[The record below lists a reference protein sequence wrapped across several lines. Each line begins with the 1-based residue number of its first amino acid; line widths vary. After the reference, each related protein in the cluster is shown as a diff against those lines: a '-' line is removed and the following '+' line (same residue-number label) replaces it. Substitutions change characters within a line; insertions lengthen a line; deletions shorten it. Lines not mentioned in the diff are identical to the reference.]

1 MAGVAVTFALAADTG
16 TADVFQTAQTLTFSG
31 TANEVDTAV
40 TDNTITFGL
49 PSTVNITTELDV
61 PTIETGA
68 IQAKDGTAAVTITDS
83 TGKVTV
89 STDLEAQGT
98 FTASSGAV
106 LQGNTDIGDAN
117 SDTLTIVARIDS
129 NVVPSTDS
137 TRSLGSS
144 SLRFLRANVDEVVG
158 DAVTVAGI
166 VTASQFKASS
176 LTMTGD
182 GVFGG
187 NVNIT
192 GNLSVGGSIT
202 SVDVEDLRIISP
214 VIELGLED
222 DGDGKYH
229 PPAQQTQYNSGVVM
243 YYNHVGVSSA
253 NAKAAAMFAE
263 VKQGG
268 NMRIGFATDVNVVN
282 TAIGDSVSTVN
293 HWADIEAKGLWM
305 NDCAGQSQV
314 ISCSGSTRFLNN
326 ITVDGGTFT

>member
-1 MAGVAVTFALAADTG
+1 MKLI
-16 TADVFQTAQTLTFSG
+16 S
-31 TANEVDTAV
+31 EH
-40 TDNTITFGL
+40 
-49 PSTVNITTELDV
+49 LD
-61 PTIETGA
+61 TIEF
-68 IQAKDGTAAVTITDS
+68 IT
-83 TGKVTV
+83 
-89 STDLEAQGT
+89 
-98 FTASSGAV
+98 
-106 LQGNTDIGDAN
+106 
-117 SDTLTIVARIDS
+117 
-129 NVVPSTDS
+129 
-137 TRSLGSS
+137 
-144 SLRFLRANVDEVVG
+144 
-158 DAVTVAGI
+158 
-166 VTASQFKASS
+166 
-176 LTMTGD
+176 
-182 GVFGG
+182 
-187 NVNIT
+187 
-192 GNLSVGGSIT
+192 
-202 SVDVEDLRIISP
+202 
-214 VIELGLED
+214 ED